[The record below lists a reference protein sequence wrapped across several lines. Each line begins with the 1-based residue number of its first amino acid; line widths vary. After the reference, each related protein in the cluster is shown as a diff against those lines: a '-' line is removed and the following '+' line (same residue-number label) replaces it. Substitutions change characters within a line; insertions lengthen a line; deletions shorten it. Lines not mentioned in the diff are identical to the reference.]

1 MNILYI
7 AAAVVCVWLICGV
20 LACGWMFASLQRGY
34 PDRDAHFETDQ
45 DAAALMLIG
54 GPFALGVPR
63 DDGWLWPLS
72 RKAKVEA
79 GILLELRSIHFY
91 GGGWCV
97 CFPQELES
105 MTKGEEVDKVK
116 RIFMTPEALEA
127 MPEFDGL

>member
-7 AAAVVCVWLICGV
+7 AAAAVCVWLICGL

-34 PDRDAHFETDQ
+34 PDREAHLDTDQ

-63 DDGWLWPLS
+63 DDGWLWPWS

-79 GILLELRSIHFY
+79 GVLLDLRRVHYY

-97 CFPQELES
+97 CFPES
-105 MTKGEEVDKVK
+105 VADMIKDEEVDKVQ
-116 RIFMTPEALEA
+116 RVFMTPAALEA
-127 MPEFDGL
+127 MPEFNGI